1 MLRVSLLLSLLLSG
15 CSLIDGDDAD
25 LDDARDRWEAA
36 GVDDY
41 TMSQTRPCFCP
52 QEFTGPFEVR
62 VSNGAITSV
71 RFEGAAVPADRALT
85 VEQVF
90 DVIEEAYRERAEEVQ
105 VTYHPTLGY
114 PTDLFIDYVEEVADD
129 ERGVQIT
136 DFEAL
141 P

>member
-1 MLRVSLLLSLLLSG
+1 
-15 CSLIDGDDAD
+15 
-25 LDDARDRWEAA
+25 
-36 GVDDY
+36 
-41 TMSQTRPCFCP
+41 
-52 QEFTGPFEVR
+52 
-62 VSNGAITSV
+62 V